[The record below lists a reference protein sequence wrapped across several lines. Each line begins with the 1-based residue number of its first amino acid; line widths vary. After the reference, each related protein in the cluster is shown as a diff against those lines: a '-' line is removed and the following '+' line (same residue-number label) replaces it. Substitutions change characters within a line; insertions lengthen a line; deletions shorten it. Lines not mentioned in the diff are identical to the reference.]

1 MLLFKDVESC
11 RRLAAKGVPIE
22 KLQIG
27 GLPSAPGRVTI
38 LRAVS
43 MNQEDMDGLKEL
55 KNNGTEVY
63 IHIIPEEP
71 RMDFDKIVKTF
82 EG

>member
-1 MLLFKDVESC
+1 
-11 RRLAAKGVPIE
+11 
-22 KLQIG
+22 
-27 GLPSAPGRVTI
+27 
-38 LRAVS
+38 
-43 MNQEDMDGLKEL
+43 MNQDDMDGLKEL